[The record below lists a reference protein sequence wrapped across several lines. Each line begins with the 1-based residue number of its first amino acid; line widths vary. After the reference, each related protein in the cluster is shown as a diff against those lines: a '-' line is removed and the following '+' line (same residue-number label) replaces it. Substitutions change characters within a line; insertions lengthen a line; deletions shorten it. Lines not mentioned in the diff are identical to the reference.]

1 MKLTNLVGLAGVA
14 LAIGC
19 GGSNTATLYLYDAAP
34 AGVTAVNVY
43 VKSMDVHVETGD
55 TAASTTDSADPN
67 DTSIDND
74 GKWES
79 LPVDKSIDL
88 LQHQGQTAADV
99 LGQVTLPDG
108 KVTQLRL
115 VIDPA
120 QPNTATF
127 ADGSTCALDTT
138 LVARTGIKIN
148 HVFKAFQTTDG
159 HADVFVHFDLDHSLV
174 AEGTCFSLRPVL
186 KLEAGGVQRHGKPV
200 DLTPGHG

>member
-1 MKLTNLVGLAGVA
+1 MKLIHLVGLVGLA
-14 LAIGC
+14 LAVGC
-19 GGSNTATLYLYDAAP
+19 GSSNTAALYLYDAAP
-34 AGVTAVNVY
+34 AGVTAVNVF
-43 VKSMDVHVETGD
+43 VKSMDVHVDTGD
-55 TAASTTDSADPN
+55 TTSTATDSRDPAD
-67 DTSIDND
+67 TTIDND
-74 GKWES
+74 GKWET
-79 LPVDKSIDL
+79 LDVNKSIDL
-88 LQHQGQTAADV
+88 LQHQGETAADL

-127 ADGSTCALDTT
+127 ADGSTCNLDTT

-148 HVFKAFQTTDG
+148 HVFKAFQTKDG

-186 KLEAGGVQRHGKPV
+186 QLENVKQKGKPV
-200 DLTPGHG
+200 DLTPGRG